1 MKPTTY
7 QRLMRAREGADN
19 AQSINALTM
28 YAEELESIY
37 SKVHSKQ
44 LFERTVPGMIAYLQS
59 QPFFEHTD
67 LSTLKEPELERLCI
81 TTAAKSMERDEEIQF
96 QRDEEHWGNIL

>member
-7 QRLMRAREGADN
+7 QRLMMAREQGEKKLTEN
-19 AQSINALTM
+19 ARTLLL
-28 YAEELESIY
+28 EEFESIY
-37 SKVHSKQ
+37 SKVHSKE

-59 QPFFEHTD
+59 QPFFAHTD

-81 TTAAKSMERDEEIQF
+81 TTAAKAMERDEEIQN
-96 QRDEEHWGNIL
+96 QRDEEFWGNIL